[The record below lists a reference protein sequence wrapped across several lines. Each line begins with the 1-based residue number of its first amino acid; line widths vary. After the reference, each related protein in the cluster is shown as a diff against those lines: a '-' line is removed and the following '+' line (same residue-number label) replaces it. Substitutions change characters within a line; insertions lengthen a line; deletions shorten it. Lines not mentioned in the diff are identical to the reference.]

1 MEEQYETIKWTCPPV
16 TKGPFFFF
24 FFSVTNILSS
34 GMYAIMVYVKIHQIK
49 KNICI
54 RIFFKVYLKFYDLKR
69 QRKRK
74 A

>member
-1 MEEQYETIKWTCPPV
+1 
-16 TKGPFFFF
+16 
-24 FFSVTNILSS
+24 
-34 GMYAIMVYVKIHQIK
+34 MYAIMVYVKIHQIK

-69 QRKRK
+69 QRKKKRK